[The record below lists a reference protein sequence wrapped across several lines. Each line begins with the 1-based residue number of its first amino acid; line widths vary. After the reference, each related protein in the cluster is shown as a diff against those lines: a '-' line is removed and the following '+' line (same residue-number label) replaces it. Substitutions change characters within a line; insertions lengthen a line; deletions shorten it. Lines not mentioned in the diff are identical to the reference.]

1 MISQGSTLFCK
12 IYNETH
18 FSQDLPGFICNH
30 SKSTRHR
37 LVISTNV
44 IRKHYISLEAHTN
57 TMALLASWVVILCM
71 LVIHHVP
78 TRAQQLTTKELEQ
91 IDDVFNAYRV
101 CKNIPAISIALARGG
116 DIVLTKAYG
125 TANIEKGTNATAKTP
140 FCIASI
146 TKMFTATLLA
156 KLMESHGR

>member
-1 MISQGSTLFCK
+1 
-12 IYNETH
+12 
-18 FSQDLPGFICNH
+18 
-30 SKSTRHR
+30 
-37 LVISTNV
+37 
-44 IRKHYISLEAHTN
+44 
-57 TMALLASWVVILCM
+57 MALLASWFVLFCLIAV
-71 LVIHHVP
+71 HVP
-78 TRAQQLTTKELEQ
+78 TKAQQLTTKELEQ

-146 TKMFTATLLA
+146 TKQFTATLLA
-156 KLMESHGR
+156 KLMESNGK